1 MDIFTTMFHFE
12 NIPIKKKEGFEGE
25 KVCIFPERLSLEL
38 KQNNLCKNL
47 YLTDIGFYPKALYHS
62 RERKHGCE
70 QYILI
75 YCIIGEGWFSVKG
88 KTYKVK
94 ANQFF
99 ILPQKTG
106 HQYGANKN
114 NPWTIYWVHFTG
126 YSAKDYFHYLMDNQ
140 SLAPKM
146 VIPSDERNLL
156 FDEIIRYASII
167 KNIDAVIYA
176 NNCLYNFLASFKNT
190 IYANT
195 EINRKQSSTIDA
207 CIDLM
212 KENLDKNL
220 NLFEL
225 SQMMNISI
233 SHLSALFKEKMHDS
247 PYNYYIFLKVQRAC
261 YLLWNTPKN
270 IKTIAEELGYEDP
283 YHFSRVFKN
292 MMGMAPK
299 HFRDRNK

>member
-1 MDIFTTMFHFE
+1 MTLKDSQ
-12 NIPIKKKEGFEGE
+12 NIKKKEGFEGE
-25 KVCIFPERLSLEL
+25 NVCIFPDRINFELE
-38 KQNNLCKNL
+38 QNSLCKNL
-47 YLTDIGFYPKALYHS
+47 YLTDIGYYPKALYHR
-62 RERKHGCE
+62 RERKQGCK

-75 YCIIGEGWFSVKG
+75 YCIHGEGWFAVNEN
-88 KTYKVK
+88 TYQVK
-94 ANQFF
+94 ANHFF
-99 ILPQKTG
+99 ILPKNTR
-106 HQYGANKN
+106 HQYGSDKN
-114 NPWTIYWVHFTG
+114 NPWSIYWVHFTG
-126 YSAKDYFHYLMDNQ
+126 YSAQDYFYYLMGNT
-140 SLAPKM
+140 SVAPRM
-146 VIPSDERNLL
+146 AIPSDERNLL

-195 EINRKQSSTIDA
+195 ETHRKQFTVIDT
-207 CIDLM
+207 CIELM
-212 KENLDKNL
+212 KGNLNKNL

-261 YLLWNTPKN
+261 YLLWNTEMKV
-270 IKTIAEELGYEDP
+270 KTIAFQLGYDDP

-292 MMGMAPK
+292 TMGLSPK
-299 HFRDRNK
+299 AFRNRKS